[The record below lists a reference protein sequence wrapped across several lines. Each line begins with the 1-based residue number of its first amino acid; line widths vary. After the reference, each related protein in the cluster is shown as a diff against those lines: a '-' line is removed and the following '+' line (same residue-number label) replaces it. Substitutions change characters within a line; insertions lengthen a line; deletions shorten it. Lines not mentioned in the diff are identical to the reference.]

1 MGSMLKFDSERRELV
16 RERRNARI
24 ERKLERRQARERKHS
39 QTAGVPSAPSATQL
53 LAERELRSA
62 VDRIVIDALDRHE
75 RIAPPATPP
84 AASDACAGHAGA
96 GAGTDDDAR
105 ASRWR
110 GAGARRSRRERD
122 LAAFRERRRQTL
134 EEARGEAR
142 RRIARAGE
150 PASVADALAA
160 LGHPEAA
167 PWSAEREQ
175 LEAAIATG
183 RIAEVGAAARRAL
196 WAISRDAARTSPRRA
211 RRDPELALAACVAYA
226 IIARLPRTALEARS
240 APARSR
246 KRVGSPAR
254 VLALSARGELRTR
267 TAVDGRAR
275 ADAPRAP
282 RRRFGQPTPREEVS

>member
-1 MGSMLKFDSERRELV
+1 MGSMVKFDSERRELV

-39 QTAGVPSAPSATQL
+39 QTADVSSAPSATQV

-75 RIAPPATPP
+75 RIAPPTTPQIVSTSLLDAPAPARTTLAGPVASTPLPNAP
-84 AASDACAGHAGA
+84 AAEPTGRTALAPAGNGE
-96 GAGTDDDAR
+96 R
-105 ASRWR
+105 LSRQ
-110 GAGARRSRRERD
+110 SRRERD
-122 LAAFRERRRQTL
+122 LAAFRERRRATL

-150 PASVADALAA
+150 PASIADALAA
-160 LGHPEAA
+160 LEHPEAA

-175 LEAAIATG
+175 LETAIATG
-183 RIAEVGAAARRAL
+183 RIAEVGAAARRAM

-226 IIARLPRTALEARS
+226 VIARLPRTALRS
-240 APARSR
+240 AQ
-246 KRVGSPAR
+246 
-254 VLALSARGELRTR
+254 
-267 TAVDGRAR
+267 RAR
-275 ADAPRAP
+275 PTPQTRSD
-282 RRRFGQPTPREEVS
+282 RRRAFWR

>member
-24 ERKLERRQARERKHS
+24 ERKQQRRQARERKHS
-39 QTAGVPSAPSATQL
+39 QTADVPSAPSATQV

-84 AASDACAGHAGA
+84 AASTRLPEMPDTPQPELARTTTLPPAGG
-96 GAGTDDDAR
+96 GER
-105 ASRWR
+105 AP
-110 GAGARRSRRERD
+110 RRSRRERD

-150 PASVADALAA
+150 PASVADAFAA
-160 LGHPEAA
+160 LEHPEAA

-196 WAISRDAARTSPRRA
+196 WAVSRDAARTSPRRA
-211 RRDPELALAACVAYA
+211 RRDPDLALAACVAYA
-226 IIARLPRTALEARS
+226 VIARLPRTALRS
-240 APARSR
+240 AQ
-246 KRVGSPAR
+246 
-254 VLALSARGELRTR
+254 
-267 TAVDGRAR
+267 RAR
-275 ADAPRAP
+275 PIAQQRSD
-282 RRRFGQPTPREEVS
+282 RRRAFWR

>member
-39 QTAGVPSAPSATQL
+39 QTADVPSAPSATQV

-84 AASDACAGHAGA
+84 AASTRLPDTPEPEPELARTTTLPPAGG
-96 GAGTDDDAR
+96 GER
-105 ASRWR
+105 AP
-110 GAGARRSRRERD
+110 RRSRRERD

-150 PASVADALAA
+150 PASVADAFAA
-160 LGHPEAA
+160 LEHPEAA

-196 WAISRDAARTSPRRA
+196 WAISRDAARSSRRA

-226 IIARLPRTALEARS
+226 ILARVPRTALRS
-240 APARSR
+240 AQRSR
-246 KRVGSPAR
+246 PQHS
-254 VLALSARGELRTR
+254 
-267 TAVDGRAR
+267 RAR
-275 ADAPRAP
+275 ERAFW
-282 RRRFGQPTPREEVS
+282 R

>member
-39 QTAGVPSAPSATQL
+39 QTADVPSAPSATQV

-84 AASDACAGHAGA
+84 AASTRLPDMPD
-96 GAGTDDDAR
+96 TPEPERAR
-105 ASRWR
+105 TATLPPASGGER
-110 GAGARRSRRERD
+110 APRRSRRERD

-134 EEARGEAR
+134 EETRGEAR

-150 PASVADALAA
+150 PASVADAFAA
-160 LGHPEAA
+160 LAHPEAA

-196 WAISRDAARTSPRRA
+196 WAVSRDAARSSRRA

-226 IIARLPRTALEARS
+226 ILARVPRTALRS
-240 APARSR
+240 AQRSR
-246 KRVGSPAR
+246 PQH
-254 VLALSARGELRTR
+254 
-267 TAVDGRAR
+267 GRAR
-275 ADAPRAP
+275 ERAFW
-282 RRRFGQPTPREEVS
+282 R

>member
-39 QTAGVPSAPSATQL
+39 QTADVPSAPSATQV

-84 AASDACAGHAGA
+84 AASTRLPEPEPQPELARTATLPPAGG
-96 GAGTDDDAR
+96 GER
-105 ASRWR
+105 APR
-110 GAGARRSRRERD
+110 GSRRERD

-150 PASVADALAA
+150 PASVADAFAA
-160 LGHPEAA
+160 LEHPEAA

-183 RIAEVGAAARRAL
+183 RIVEVGAAARRAHVGDQPRRGAQL
-196 WAISRDAARTSPRRA
+196 APRPARPRTRAGGVRGLRDPRPGAPHGAAQRAALPAAARPCT
-211 RRDPELALAACVAYA
+211 
-226 IIARLPRTALEARS
+226 
-240 APARSR
+240 
-246 KRVGSPAR
+246 
-254 VLALSARGELRTR
+254 
-267 TAVDGRAR
+267 
-275 ADAPRAP
+275 
-282 RRRFGQPTPREEVS
+282 